1 MNFNN
6 KKQPI
11 NGFNGYQQYQA
22 QNMDLQYADEYYD
35 EEDDME
41 MMAPPGFN

>member
-1 MNFNN
+1 
-6 KKQPI
+6 
-11 NGFNGYQQYQA
+11 
-22 QNMDLQYADEYYD
+22 MDLQYADEYYD